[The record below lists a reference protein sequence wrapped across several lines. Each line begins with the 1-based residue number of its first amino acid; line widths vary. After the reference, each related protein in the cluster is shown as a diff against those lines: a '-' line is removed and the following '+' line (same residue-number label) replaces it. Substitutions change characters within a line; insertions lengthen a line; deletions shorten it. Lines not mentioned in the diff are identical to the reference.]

1 MTGGV
6 VPEGADTVVRLEVTA
21 EESGYVICTRVSR
34 LGEDIRFRGESLKK
48 DEVVFRAGAVVSPVE
63 VGALASLRRA
73 YVYVHRKPLV
83 AILTTGDEL
92 TDFHEQPS
100 PWKAMSSNLYS
111 LAAQVLESG
120 AVPLCLGIVKDDLN
134 AQQSVLSEA
143 LRADVIIT
151 SGGMSMGRYDLI
163 QETFASLGMDMHFS
177 TILGKPGKP
186 SIFGKIGR
194 NLVFGLP
201 GNPSAAMIS
210 FEQFIKPALL
220 KMMGHPVSQP
230 FHGSHGCSERCPI
243 SLMDRFSHGDA
254 DKNGEGWGSLIPL
267 KTLSQGTRG
276 NRKQE
281 KSAMGTRPGFSVI
294 VA

>member
-1 MTGGV
+1 MHQRFETWGGYSF
-6 VPEGADTVVRLEVTA
+6 P
-21 EESGYVICTRVSR
+21 
-34 LGEDIRFRGESLKK
+34 GESLKK
-48 DEVVFRAGAVVSPVE
+48 DAVVFRSGTVISPLE
-63 VGALASLRRA
+63 VGALASLRRP

-100 PWKAMSSNLYS
+100 PWKAMSSNLYA

-120 AVPLCLGIVKDDLN
+120 AVPLCLGIVKDDSN
-134 AQQSVLSEA
+134 AQQTVLSEA
-143 LRADVIIT
+143 LRADLVIT
-151 SGGMSMGRYDLI
+151 SGGMSMGKYDLI

-210 FEQFIKPALL
+210 FEQFILPALL
-220 KMMGHPVSQP
+220 KMMGHPNISPVSL
-230 FHGSHGCSERCPI
+230 GSHGCNGSGPI
-243 SLMDRFSHGDA
+243 SLIDRLAHGNAGND
-254 DKNGEGWGSLIPL
+254 GEHWGSLIPL
-267 KTLSQGTRG
+267 RTPSPVNRG
-276 NRKQE
+276 NRQKQGGHRVPRLA
-281 KSAMGTRPGFSVI
+281 SR
-294 VA
+294 